1 MPPRKRSAPTTRATT
16 AKAASPI
23 GTSPA
28 CVVTAQSGQ
37 MTTWSYWDLWFVL
50 VANADFGNC
59 WDRFAAHLRSQQ
71 SASSRFAERKL
82 NHLRDLKWRLQQ
94 AEVEIDDIVAQ
105 VDTSPAELRR
115 ARNQVL
121 KREAREHEWSEAMRE
136 TPRERRYA
144 HAMRG
149 FWPLFPVS
157 PASYAVKLASRFQTR
172 RWFSASQSSRIA
184 DQLDKF
190 VKDAVGELHHDRPA
204 QAQAMLRAFLT
215 VSIELMEM
223 ADDSYGSLGD
233 SFHGGFAHYL
243 AILLEETGIEDTVF
257 FQDLLTLLIWEDYGL
272 TYDQM
277 DGYFEQLTSET
288 ADLCMDYLRQQIKEL
303 QDDDLDYQ
311 AEKAL
316 TWLGHITAEQ
326 NRFEQF
332 EELAEEMGTRAW
344 KRIIDLADRAV
355 KKRKRK
361 LAAAVFEAALLG
373 PGMHE
378 RFLREKYEQLKRGK
392 WNPDPRK

>member
-1 MPPRKRSAPTTRATT
+1 MPPRKRSTSTIRSTT
-16 AKAASPI
+16 AKKSTPV

-28 CVVTAQSGQ
+28 FVLAAESGQ
-37 MTTWSYWDLWFVL
+37 TMALSYWDLWFVL
-50 VANADFGNC
+50 VANANFGSS
-59 WDRFAAHLRSQQ
+59 WDRFVEHLRSQQ
-71 SASSRFAERKL
+71 GTSSRFAERKL
-82 NHLRDLKWRLQQ
+82 SHIRDLQRRLQQ
-94 AEVEIDDIVAQ
+94 ADVAIDDIVAQ
-105 VDTSPAELRR
+105 ADPSPAELRR

-121 KREAREHEWSEAMRE
+121 KREPREHEWSEAMRN
-136 TPRERRYA
+136 TPRQRRYA

-149 FWPLFPVS
+149 FWPSFPVS
-157 PASYAVKLASRFQTR
+157 PASYAAQLASRFQTR

-184 DQLDKF
+184 DQFDEF
-190 VKDAVGELHHDRPA
+190 VEVAVGERHDGQPA

-215 VSIELMEM
+215 VVIELMEA

-243 AILLEETGIEDTVF
+243 AIPLEETGIEETVF
-257 FQDLLTLLIWEDYGL
+257 FHDLLTLLIWEDYGL

-277 DGYFEQLTSET
+277 DGYFERLTSE
-288 ADLCMDYLRQQIKEL
+288 AGDLCMDYLRQQIEEL
-303 QDDDLDYQ
+303 KDDALDYQ

-316 TWLGHITAEQ
+316 TWLGHIAAEQ
-326 NRFEQF
+326 NRFERF
-332 EELAEEMGTRAW
+332 EELAQEMGTRAW
-344 KRIIDLADRAV
+344 QRIIVLADRAV

-361 LAAAVFEAALLG
+361 LAAAVFEAALG

-378 RFLREKYEQLKRGK
+378 RFLREKYEQLKNGT